1 MAVWHELLRGQGEN
15 RWYECDI
22 SNGTLKRY
30 VTTSTVASDLL
41 HHFTIKVMGKPLSR
55 PQLETI
61 NFHGL
66 TTVSPQMRRVFSEIE
81 KASGSSA
88 PVLLRGQTGT
98 GKELVARALHRM
110 SRRSRG
116 AFRAL
121 NCATLTHEMLASE
134 LFGHVKGAF
143 TGATRS
149 RKGLFELADGGT
161 LFLDEIAELPLDL
174 QARLL
179 RVIEQRSFV
188 PLGGTEQ
195 ISVDVRLLSATHRS
209 LRRSVEQGRFRAD
222 LMFRIRVVPIFL
234 PPLAER
240 DGDVEA
246 LTWHFIDVF
255 NGRGPRR
262 VEAVDSEAMAA
273 LEAYDWP
280 GNVRELSNVIEYAF
294 VMGDGAVLTLDELTP
309 ELREEP
315 PPVSEAGLDE
325 EEARERHEIIEAL
338 RRARGKKTE
347 AANLLGISRT
357 TLWRK
362 LKEYR
367 VEDW

>member
-1 MAVWHELLRGQGEN
+1 
-15 RWYECDI
+15 
-22 SNGTLKRY
+22 
-30 VTTSTVASDLL
+30 
-41 HHFTIKVMGKPLSR
+41 MGKLLKP
-55 PQLETI
+55 PGHEPT

-66 TTVSPQMRRVFSEIE
+66 ITVSPQMRQLFSEIE
-81 KASGSSA
+81 KASASSA
-88 PVLLRGQTGT
+88 PVLLRGETGT
-98 GKELVARALHRM
+98 GKELVARALHRL
-110 SRRSRG
+110 SRRFRG
-116 AFRAL
+116 PFRAL

-134 LFGHVKGAF
+134 LFGHIKGAF

-195 ISVDVRLLSATHRS
+195 VSVDVRLLSATHRS
-209 LRRSVEQGRFRAD
+209 LRHAVDEGRFRAD
-222 LMFRIRVVPIFL
+222 LMFRLRVVPIFL
-234 PPLAER
+234 PRLAER
-240 DGDVEA
+240 EGDIEA
-246 LTWHFIDVF
+246 LTWHFISVF

-262 VEAVDSEAMAA
+262 VEAVDSEAMDA

-294 VMGDGAVLTLDELTP
+294 VMGDGEVLTLDELTP

-315 PPVSEAGLDE
+315 PPVAAHRQDDEQDE
-325 EEARERHEIIEAL
+325 ERRELIDAL
-338 RRARGKKTE
+338 ERAHGKKTK
-347 AANLLGISRT
+347 AADLLGISRT

-362 LKEYR
+362 LKEHQID
-367 VEDW
+367 DW